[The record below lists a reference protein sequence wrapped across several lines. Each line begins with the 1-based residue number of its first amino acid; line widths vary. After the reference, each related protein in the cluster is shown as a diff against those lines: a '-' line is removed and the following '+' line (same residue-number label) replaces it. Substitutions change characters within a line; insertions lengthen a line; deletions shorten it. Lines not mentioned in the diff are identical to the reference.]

1 MKRSDSFRR
10 RSHALVSSM
19 GSGVKPARKKRLL
32 FLNRPTAF
40 GGSEIV
46 ILNLLKAI
54 DYKTTTVFLASPVD
68 VFSKI
73 IGDLRLPVTILT
85 LTAPFNGKFFSTF
98 ISWLRY
104 LMSLHPD
111 QIVLAEGGFRDFP
124 FSTSLAAFV
133 VARGNFWMMQLH
145 PPPERTEQKN
155 RTRLGFISRAGLRER
170 FWAWL
175 TRDTLAVSQ
184 GVKDRL
190 VRCYGYDP
198 KQIGIIYNGI
208 DTKHF
213 TTVLPD
219 IRPALRKDMQIP
231 ENAVVVVSTARLAAV
246 KRLDRL
252 LRAFGA
258 LSSEYSDFWLL
269 LTGDGPLRD
278 HLRHLG
284 QGVNNHENIRFLG
297 YVEDVCPVL
306 RASDIYVLPSDEE
319 GFALGLAEAMACELV
334 CVATKTVG
342 PSEIIEDG
350 VNGFLTDVTYD
361 GVLKGLDRALRL
373 GIEERRVMGHRAR
386 QRIVENFRVEE
397 AVAKG
402 LTFMKID
409 PARAPHSTLA
419 ITNNRCS

>member
-1 MKRSDSFRR
+1 MIKSLGSYRWRSG
-10 RSHALVSSM
+10 ALSSAM
-19 GSGVKPARKKRLL
+19 IPEVKPESKKRLL
-32 FLNRPTAF
+32 FLHRPTAF

-73 IGDLRLPVTILT
+73 LGDLQLPVTIVP
-85 LTAPFNGKFFSTF
+85 LTAPFNGKFAGSF

-104 LMSLHPD
+104 LRLLRPD
-111 QIVLAEGGFRDFP
+111 KIILAEGGFRDFP

-133 VARGNFWMMQLH
+133 VARGNFSMMQLH
-145 PPPERTEQKN
+145 PPPERAEENK
-155 RTRLGFISRAGLRER
+155 RTRLGFVSRAMLRER
-170 FWAWL
+170 LWAWL

-190 VRCYGYDP
+190 VRCYGYAP
-198 KQIGIIYNGI
+198 RRIRIVYNGI

-213 TTVLPD
+213 TPVPQDT
-219 IRPALRKDMQIP
+219 RSALRKDLQIP
-231 ENAVVVVSTARLAAV
+231 ESAVVVVSTARLAEV

-252 LRAFGA
+252 LRAFDA
-258 LSSEYSDFWLL
+258 LSSEHIDLWLV
-269 LTGDGPLRD
+269 LTGDGPLGG
-278 HLRHLG
+278 HLRRLA
-284 QGVNNHENIRFLG
+284 QCVNNHENVRFLG
-297 YVEDVCPVL
+297 YVEDVCTVL

-319 GFALGLAEAMACELV
+319 GFGLSLAEAMACELV

-350 VNGFLTDVTYD
+350 VNGFLTELTYD
-361 GVLKGLDRALRL
+361 GVFKGLDRALKL

-386 QRIVENFRVEE
+386 QRIVANFRVEE

-402 LTFMKID
+402 LAFMKID
-409 PARAPHSTLA
+409 PATPHHSTLA
-419 ITNNRCS
+419 IRDSR